1 MRRREFISLAGGAAI
16 VSPLTKQAQTAR
28 AVGSD
33 IKAAQAI
40 AEFIVSFDLK
50 NVPPIVVDRARVAF
64 IDTVGVM
71 LSGSQHHPADIV
83 CEMIKS
89 EGSGPAATI
98 VGRSLRAS
106 PLCNALVA
114 LEADRVSTG
123 SSAAF
128 PFLRS
133 EQHDQDG
140 RL

>member
-1 MRRREFISLAGGAAI
+1 MLQFRYPST
-16 VSPLTKQAQTAR
+16 VKP
-28 AVGSD
+28 V
-33 IKAAQAI
+33 
-40 AEFIVSFDLK
+40 
-50 NVPPIVVDRARVAF
+50 RVAL
-64 IDTVGVM
+64 VEPVAYQGAVM